1 MWKKLM
7 TKECGKK
14 GLLALLKVLFGH
26 SFGQIEERQQNLQVG
41 YWTDIQTS

>member
-1 MWKKLM
+1 MGKRFM

-26 SFGQIEERQQNLQVG
+26 SLGQIEERQQNSQVG